1 MNRKAQ
7 RVAWAAAFSVL
18 VLGVASCAHRP
29 QLRWPWHARATAPP
43 RPVEVVAIRS
53 EDGVPVRAFP
63 QYWLR
68 NTLLIDLS
76 GAAPSGTIVLGR
88 REAGTWPVRL
98 AFRVRPAEIKM
109 LEVSAAQRLLM
120 PTSTEAGD
128 QIELEVT
135 PGVYARDTQSI
146 TVRW

>member
-1 MNRKAQ
+1 MNRKA
-7 RVAWAAAFSVL
+7 RRFVRAAAFSVL
-18 VLGVASCAHRP
+18 VLGVASCAHIP
-29 QLRWPWHARATAPP
+29 QLTWPWRARAAAPP
-43 RPVEVVAIRS
+43 RAVEVVAIRS

-88 REAGTWPVRL
+88 REKGTWPVRL

>member
-1 MNRKAQ
+1 MNRKA
-7 RVAWAAAFSVL
+7 RCFAWAAAFSVL
-18 VLGVASCAHRP
+18 VLGLESCAHRP

-53 EDGVPVRAFP
+53 ADGVPVRAFP

-76 GAAPSGTIVLGR
+76 GAASSGTIVLGR
-88 REAGTWPVRL
+88 REAGSWPVRL

-120 PTSTEAGD
+120 STSTEAGD
-128 QIELEVT
+128 QIELEVA
-135 PGVYARDTQSI
+135 PDVYGRDTQSI